1 MKMEKILT
9 HEKVL
14 LLLMVT
20 VYTVCLLTQLR

>member
-1 MKMEKILT
+1 MKIDKILT

-20 VYTVCLLTQLR
+20 VYTVCLLTQLT